1 MEIARV
7 FFYNPYSKIMK
18 SIIMLVAVLS
28 MSVVSCKTKKA
39 ASASATTSTTSTSTT
54 TASTTANTSA
64 TGDNQ
69 GANVGKISHQYK
81 STGCETVIVIAAHD
95 DVAEMTL
102 IPKDKLSKDVDM
114 DGQLIRFDYHALKMP
129 QPAGCTVGVP
139 AEITNITKLK

>member
-1 MEIARV
+1 MR
-7 FFYNPYSKIMK
+7 SL
-18 SIIMLVAVLS
+18 IMLTAVVS
-28 MSVVSCKTKKA
+28 MSLFYSCKTKKA
-39 ASASATTSTTSTSTT
+39 ASTGATTSTTTGTSNTTSSST
-54 TASTTANTSA
+54 TSA

-69 GANVGKISHQYK
+69 GANVGQVSHKYK
-81 STGCETVIVIAAHD
+81 STGCETVIIVAAHD

-129 QPAGCTVGVP
+129 QPAGCTTGVP